1 PLRFYNHWCPDVSDV
16 VKLARFPIVH
26 PNGSLWCGHSWQ
38 IALVQSVARREF
50 EKVGHRSAHKVRMRR
65 SAVLPAI
72 DVCLNDPARG
82 INVVTIKTGAM
93 SFVLTDDL
101 KATNRRAISFS
112 AAGNA
117 GRRSSVTSTVE
128 VSFLL
133 SQAHDDRW
141 PTGMTLRQI
150 RCDQVVHSAT

>member
-1 PLRFYNHWCPDVSDV
+1 
-16 VKLARFPIVH
+16 
-26 PNGSLWCGHSWQ
+26 
-38 IALVQSVARREF
+38 
-50 EKVGHRSAHKVRMRR
+50 MRR

-141 PTGMTLRQI
+141 PAGMTLRQV
-150 RCDQVVHSAT
+150 RCDQVVHSATAAQGHEGRAERTKLRKSIHHWLRPSACFLPFGEVWLSCHAIVSVADFKPSCLRLSHT